1 MNQQRL
7 TRKDMKRD
15 ELTAVVGRSVEYAET
30 HVRTLIYAIGG
41 VILLIALAVAIHY
54 YRSGQQAK
62 ANQALADAMKVY
74 QAPVTATGAKPTDA
88 DEPSFPTD
96 AARRARAKELLTK
109 VHQQYGSTDA
119 GDVAGLYLAQIA
131 ADEGRLDEARKLWS
145 DYAGEHKGTML
156 GAEAQVNLI
165 ALDRKQGKGEEAVRE
180 LRAMLEKGD
189 SPLPQDLILHE
200 LGATLEELHRP
211 QEAIQS
217 YQRIIDE
224 FPQSTFR
231 ADAQQKIAALDP
243 TRAPAGGAG
252 MPGGL
257 PPGFPG

>member
-1 MNQQRL
+1 MNQRL

-15 ELTAVVGRSVEYAET
+15 EFTAVVGRGVEYAET
-30 HVRTLIYAIGG
+30 HVRTLVYAVGG
-41 VILLIALAVAIHY
+41 LLLLIALAVGFYY
-54 YRSGQQAK
+54 YRNGQKEK

-74 QAPVTATGAKPTDA
+74 HAPVTATGAKPNDP

-96 AARRARAKELLTK
+96 AARRTRAKELLTR
-109 VHQQYGSTDA
+109 VHQGYGSTDA

-145 DYAGEHKGTML
+145 DYADGHKGTML
-156 GAEAQVNLI
+156 GAEARLNLLS
-165 ALDRKQGKGEEAVRE
+165 LDRKQGKGEAVVKE
-180 LRAMLEKGD
+180 LRSMLEKGD
-189 SPLPQDLILHE
+189 SPLPQDLILRE
-200 LGATLEELHRP
+200 LGATLEDLHRP

-231 ADAQQKIAALDP
+231 AEAQQKITALDP
-243 TRAPAGGAG
+243 ARAPAVGG
-252 MPGGL
+252 MQGGL

>member
-1 MNQQRL
+1 MNQRL

-15 ELTAVVGRSVEYAET
+15 EFTAVVGRSVEYAET
-30 HVRTLIYAIGG
+30 HVRTLVYAVGG
-41 VILLIALAVAIHY
+41 LLLVIALAVGFYY
-54 YRSGQQAK
+54 YRNGQQQK
-62 ANQALADAMKVY
+62 ASYAMAQAMKVY
-74 QAPVTATGAKPTDA
+74 HAPVTAAGAKPTDP

-96 AARRARAKELLTK
+96 AARRTRAKELLTK
-109 VHQQYGSTDA
+109 VHQDYGSTDA

-145 DYAGEHKGTML
+145 DYAGGHGGTML
-156 GAEAQVNLI
+156 GAEARLNLI
-165 ALDRKQGKGEEAVRE
+165 SLDRKQGKGEEAVKE
-180 LRAMLEKGD
+180 LRAMLEKTD

-217 YQRIIDE
+217 YQRIVDE

-231 ADAQQKIAALDP
+231 TDAQQKIAALDP
-243 TRAPAGGAG
+243 TRAPAGGGVPG
-252 MPGGL
+252 M